1 MLWLQDSASVLLLE
15 DLPRTGAS
23 SSHLAGPLP
32 PKPWHTVQIMPSFG
46 HPDFMVN
53 TLSMDDGFASL
64 TPSCSHSLGF
74 HPPSTLSPGGMT
86 PATCDGRVANFG
98 SLSLIFTIPQWPSIS
113 RFQVGR
119 TPADSMSISAE
130 SKWQLGQTYQLQEE

>member
-1 MLWLQDSASVLLLE
+1 MLWLQDCANVLLLE
-15 DLPRTGAS
+15 DLPRTVAS
-23 SSHLAGPLP
+23 SSHLARPLP
-32 PKPWHTVQIMPSFG
+32 PKPWHIAQIMPSFD

-53 TLSMDDGFASL
+53 TLSMDDEFASL

-119 TPADSMSISAE
+119 TPADSMSISAR